1 MSGRETPKRIL
12 IVRLSA
18 LGDTALTLPLA
29 AALRKGIPD
38 AKIGWVVG
46 AGAAPLV
53 EDFAAVDRVH
63 VMRKGT
69 SRVFETR
76 RLAREVRAEGYDVS
90 LDVQGLTKSAII
102 PALAR
107 VRRRIGFARAE
118 VEGRELSTLL
128 ATELVRPP
136 EECRHIVARQLRMGA
151 ALGPEMP
158 EDFPIKLPVDS
169 SALERMKEWR
179 DANSPPRDGR
189 PLVMG
194 MGAGWPTKVIPSETL
209 AALAAAAD
217 DREWRCVMVWGPAER
232 KLLDHW
238 REQFGR
244 HVTLA
249 PETSVREMVAL
260 LSLADR
266 FAGPD
271 SAALHI
277 AALLGKPTFSWFG
290 ASDPARVAP
299 RGDGPDASASD
310 VGPAQGA
317 GHEWV
322 SRGLECQPCWKRK
335 CASPNCV
342 RLFSPDEILPS
353 FTRWLG
359 E

>member
-1 MSGRETPKRIL
+1 MSERGIPKRIL

-29 AALRKGIPD
+29 AALRARVPD
-38 AKIGWVVG
+38 AKIGWAVG
-46 AGAAPLV
+46 ARAAPLV
-53 EDFAAVDRVH
+53 EDFPAVDRVH
-63 VMRKGT
+63 AMRRGR
-69 SRVFETR
+69 SRVLETR
-76 RLAREVRAEGYDVS
+76 RLAREIRAEGYDVS

-102 PALAR
+102 PAFAR
-107 VRRRIGFARAE
+107 VRRRIGFAKGKL
-118 VEGRELSTLL
+118 EGRELSPLL
-128 ATELVRPP
+128 ATELVRSP
-136 EECRHIVARQLRMGA
+136 EGCVHIVERQLRMGA
-151 ALGPEMP
+151 ALGLEMP
-158 EDFPIKLPVDS
+158 DTFPAAPTVDPA
-169 SALERMKEWR
+169 ALKRMTEWR
-179 DANSPPRDGR
+179 DANAASGR
-189 PLVMG
+189 LLVMG

-217 DREWRCVMVWGPAER
+217 DAGWRSVLVWGPAER
-232 KLLDHW
+232 GLLDHW

-260 LSLADR
+260 LSLAER

-277 AALLGKPTFSWFG
+277 AALLAKPTFSWFG

-299 RGDGPDASASD
+299 RGK
-310 VGPAQGA
+310 
-317 GHEWV
+317 GHEWA
-322 SRGLECQPCWKRK
+322 SRGLACQPCWKRK

-342 RLFSPDEILPS
+342 RLFAPDEILPP

>member
-29 AALRKGIPD
+29 AALRAKLPD

-46 AGAAPLV
+46 SGAAPLV

-63 VMRKGT
+63 VMRRGR
-69 SRVFETR
+69 SRLLETR
-76 RLAREVRAEGYDVS
+76 RLAREIRAEGYDVS

-107 VRRRIGFARAE
+107 VRRRIGFAKGP
-118 VEGRELSTLL
+118 VEGRELSTVL

-136 EECRHIVARQLRMGA
+136 EDCRHIVARQLRMGA
-151 ALGPEMP
+151 ALGIETP

-169 SALERMKEWR
+169 SALKRMKEWR
-179 DANSPPRDGR
+179 DANAPGGR
-189 PLVMG
+189 LLVMG

-217 DREWRCVMVWGPAER
+217 DREWRCVLVWGPAER
-232 KLLDHW
+232 DLLDHW
-238 REQFGR
+238 RETFGR
-244 HVTLA
+244 HARVA

-266 FAGPD
+266 YAGPD

-299 RGDGPDASASD
+299 RGEA
-310 VGPAQGA
+310 
-317 GHEWV
+317 HEWV
-322 SRGLECQPCWKRK
+322 ARGLDCQPCWKRK
-335 CASPNCV
+335 CPSPECV
-342 RLFSPDEILPS
+342 RLFSSEEILPP

>member
-1 MSGRETPKRIL
+1 MSTPETSKRIL

-29 AALRKGIPD
+29 AALRAKIPG

-46 AGAAPLV
+46 SGAAPLV
-53 EDFAAVDRVH
+53 EDSPAVDRVH
-63 VMRKGT
+63 VMKKGAP
-69 SRVFETR
+69 RLLETR
-76 RLAREVRAEGYDVS
+76 RLAREIRAEGYDVS

-107 VRRRIGFARAE
+107 IRRRIGFAKGK

-136 EECRHIVARQLRMGA
+136 EGVTHIVARQLRMGS

-158 EDFPIKLPVDS
+158 DDFATGRPLEMPVEPG
-169 SALERMKEWR
+169 ALERMEAWR
-179 DANSPPRDGR
+179 DANVPGGGR
-189 PLVMG
+189 LLVMG
-194 MGAGWPTKVIPSETL
+194 MGAGWPTKIIPSETL

-217 DREWRCVMVWGPAER
+217 DAGWRCVLLWGPAER
-232 KLLDHW
+232 ALLDRW
-238 REQFGR
+238 REQFGG

-260 LSLADR
+260 LSLAAR
-266 FAGPD
+266 YAGPD

-299 RGDGPDASASD
+299 RG
-310 VGPAQGA
+310 A
-317 GHEWV
+317 GHARV
-322 SRGLECQPCWKRK
+322 SRGLPCQPCWKRK
-335 CASPNCV
+335 CASPICV
-342 RLFSPDEILPS
+342 RLFAPDEMLPP

-359 E
+359 A

>member
-29 AALRKGIPD
+29 AALRSGIPD

-46 AGAAPLV
+46 SGAAPLV
-53 EDFAAVDRVH
+53 EDFGAVDRVH
-63 VMRKGT
+63 VMRRG
-69 SRVFETR
+69 RARLLETR
-76 RLAREVRAEGYDVS
+76 RLAREVRREGYDVS

-107 VRRRIGFARAE
+107 VRRRIGFARGQ
-118 VEGRELSTLL
+118 VEGRELSTML

-136 EECRHIVARQLRMGA
+136 EGVAHIVARQLRMGA
-151 ALGPEMP
+151 ALGLDMP
-158 EDFPIKLPVDS
+158 DDFPIEIPVDP
-169 SALERMKEWR
+169 SALERMETWR
-179 DANSPPRDGR
+179 DANVTGDRL
-189 PLVMG
+189 LVMG

-209 AALAAAAD
+209 AAVAAAAD
-217 DREWRCVMVWGPAER
+217 DRGWACLLVWGPAER
-232 KLLDHW
+232 GSLDHW

-266 FAGPD
+266 YAGPD
-271 SAALHI
+271 SAALHV
-277 AALLGKPTFSWFG
+277 AALLGKPTLSWFG

-299 RGDGPDASASD
+299 RGDG
-310 VGPAQGA
+310 
-317 GHEWV
+317 HEWV
-322 SRGLECQPCWKRK
+322 SRGLDCQPCWRRK
-335 CASPNCV
+335 CPSPDCV
-342 RLFSPDEILPS
+342 RLFSPEEILPPFS
-353 FTRWLG
+353 HWLG

>member
-1 MSGRETPKRIL
+1 MSERGIPKRIL

-29 AALRKGIPD
+29 AALRANLPH

-53 EDFAAVDRVH
+53 EDFPAVDRVH
-63 VMRKGT
+63 AMRRGK
-69 SRVFETR
+69 SRVLETR
-76 RLAREVRAEGYDVS
+76 RLAREIRAEGYDVS

-107 VRRRIGFARAE
+107 IRRRIGFAKGE
-118 VEGRELSTLL
+118 LEGRELSPLL
-128 ATELVRPP
+128 ATEFVHSSDDCL
-136 EECRHIVARQLRMGA
+136 HIVARQLHMGA
-151 ALGPEMP
+151 ALGIEMP
-158 EDFPIKLPVDS
+158 DSFAAAPTVDQG
-169 SALERMKEWR
+169 ALTRMAEWR
-179 DANSPPRDGR
+179 DGNAVRDAR
-189 PLVMG
+189 LLLVG

-217 DREWRCVMVWGPAER
+217 DAGWRCVLVWGPAER
-232 KLLDHW
+232 GLLDHW

-249 PETSVREMVAL
+249 PETNVREMVAL
-260 LSLADR
+260 LSLAER

-299 RGDGPDASASD
+299 RGE
-310 VGPAQGA
+310 
-317 GHEWV
+317 GHKWV
-322 SRGLECQPCWKRK
+322 SRDLECQPCWKRK
-335 CASPNCV
+335 CSSPNCV
-342 RLFSPDEILPS
+342 RLFSPDEILPP
-353 FTRWLG
+353 FKRWLG
-359 E
+359 G

>member
-1 MSGRETPKRIL
+1 MSERGTPKRIL

-29 AALRKGIPD
+29 AALRDRIPD

-53 EDFAAVDRVH
+53 EDFPAVDRVH

-107 VRRRIGFARAE
+107 VRRRIGFAKGA

-136 EECRHIVARQLRMGA
+136 KGCTHIIARQLRMGV
-151 ALGPEMP
+151 ALGVKMP
-158 EDFPIKLPVDS
+158 ESFPAKPPVDPD
-169 SALERMKEWR
+169 ALARMTEWR
-179 DANSPPRDGR
+179 DANALSDGR
-189 PLVMG
+189 LLLMG

-217 DREWRCVMVWGPAER
+217 GAGWRCVLVWGPTER
-232 KLLDHW
+232 GLLDHW

-260 LSLADR
+260 LSLAER

-277 AALLGKPTFSWFG
+277 AALLAKPTFSWFG

-299 RGDGPDASASD
+299 RGEA
-310 VGPAQGA
+310 
-317 GHEWV
+317 HEWV
-322 SRGLECQPCWKRK
+322 SRDLECQPCWKRK

-342 RLFSPDEILPS
+342 RLFAPDEILPP
-353 FTRWLG
+353 FTHWLA